1 MLTLLAEQ
9 QECLWDEALPIEVRE
24 LPDDLAALDR
34 LLADPAVLGPIVER
48 FRREVIEDKRAVL
61 TDGRPTIAMET
72 YVRLM
77 VLKARYRWGY
87 RSLMAEVSDSIHLR
101 RFCRISLSE
110 RVPDDSTVRKLTR
123 RIGPE
128 AVNDITRVLITEA
141 TRSKRFRPRA
151 VRIDST
157 VIEADVKY
165 PTDSGLASDGVRAL
179 AREGKKLAKLV
190 KEQKRRVRD
199 RSRVMGRTLRA
210 LTRTIRRR
218 SGEAK
223 AEVLKLTA
231 HSGELLEQ
239 SIAETRRLVVI
250 ARRRARGRGAKA
262 KLKAAAQLEEL
273 ADRCEKVAA
282 QIKQRVAGEPITDRL
297 VSISD
302 PDARPI
308 RKGKLGKP
316 NEFGY
321 VSQICEVTENTKRG
335 ARGLILPPATQVG
348 NPAEDT
354 LLPDTIAELKRL
366 GISPKEIALDGGFNV
381 GPTRETLDD
390 HGLAPDRVFISGRQQ
405 PGSKRTQRRMQRY
418 RTGAEGRISHLK
430 RGYGMHRSRLK
441 GDEGQQIWNGWAILT
456 YNADT
461 LAVRE
466 R

>member
-1 MLTLLAEQ
+1 M
-9 QECLWDEALPIEVRE
+9 PIEVRE
-24 LPDDLAALDR
+24 LPDDLAALDL

-48 FRREVIEDKRAVL
+48 FRRELIEDKRAVL
-61 TDGRPTIAMET
+61 TDGRTTIAMET

-77 VLKARYRWGY
+77 VLKQRYRWGY

-110 RVPDDSTVRKLTR
+110 RVPDDSTIRKLTR
-123 RIGPE
+123 RIGPDT
-128 AVNDITRVLITEA
+128 VNEITCVLIVAA

-157 VIEADVKY
+157 VIEADVRY
-165 PTDSGLASDGVRAL
+165 PTDSGLAAHGVKVL
-179 AREGKKLAKLV
+179 AREARKLARLV
-190 KEQKRRVRD
+190 KEQNRRVRD
-199 RSRVMGRTLRA
+199 RSRSMGRTLRA
-210 LTRTIRRR
+210 VTRTIRRR

-231 HSGELLEQ
+231 RSGELLEQ

-273 ADRCEKVAA
+273 ADRCEKVAS
-282 QIKQRVAGEPITDRL
+282 QIKQRVTGEPIKDRL
-297 VSISD
+297 VSLSD

-321 VSQICEVTENTKRG
+321 VNQLCEVTENTRRG
-335 ARGLILPPATQVG
+335 ARGLILPPASAIG
-348 NPAEDT
+348 NAGEDT

-366 GISPKEIALDGGFNV
+366 GISPKEIALDGGFNI
-381 GPTRETLDD
+381 GPTRQTLDD

-405 PGSKRTQRRMQRY
+405 PGSTRTQRRMQRY

-430 RGYGMHRSRLK
+430 RGYGMDRSRLK

-461 LAVRE
+461 LTVRE

>member
-1 MLTLLAEQ
+1 VLTLLAEQ
-9 QECLWDEALPIEVRE
+9 PESLWDEALPVEVRE

-34 LLADPAVLGPIVER
+34 LLADPAMLGPIAER

-77 VLKARYRWGY
+77 VLKQRYRWGY
-87 RSLMAEVSDSIHLR
+87 RSLVAEVSDSIHLR

-110 RVPDDSTVRKLTR
+110 RVPDESTVRKLTR
-123 RIGPE
+123 RIG
-128 AVNDITRVLITEA
+128 ADTVNELTRVLIVQA

-165 PTDSGLASDGVRAL
+165 PTDAGLAAHGVRAL
-179 AREGKKLAKLV
+179 AREGKKLAALV
-190 KEQKRRVRD
+190 KERKRRVRD
-199 RSRVMGRTLRA
+199 RSRAMGHTLRA
-210 LTRTIRRR
+210 VTRTIRRR

-223 AEVLKLTA
+223 SEVLKLTA
-231 HSGELLEQ
+231 KTGELLEQ
-239 SIAETRRLVVI
+239 SIAETRRLAAI

-262 KLKAAAQLEEL
+262 KLKAAAKLEEL
-273 ADRCEKVAA
+273 ADRCERVAR
-282 QIKQRVAGEPITDRL
+282 QIKQRVAGEPIKDRL
-297 VSISD
+297 ISLSD

-321 VSQICEVTENTKRG
+321 VTQLAEVTENTKRG
-335 ARGLILPPATQVG
+335 ARGLILPSATAPG
-348 NPAEDT
+348 NPGEDA
-354 LLPDTIAELKRL
+354 LLPDTVTELGRL
-366 GISPKEIALDGGFNV
+366 GISPREVALDGGFNV
-381 GPTRETLDD
+381 GPTGEALQE
-390 HGLAPDRVFISGRQQ
+390 LAPERVYISGRQQ

-430 RGYGMHRSRLK
+430 RRYGMDRSRLK
-441 GDEGQQIWNGWAILT
+441 GDEGQQIWTGWAILA

-461 LAVRE
+461 LAVRT

>member
-9 QECLWDEALPIEVRE
+9 QESLWDEALPVEVKE
-24 LPDDLAALDR
+24 LPDDLAVLDR
-34 LLADPAVLGPIVER
+34 LLGDPAMLGPIMER
-48 FRREVIEDKRAVL
+48 FRREVIEEERAVL

-77 VLKARYRWGY
+77 VLKQRYRWGY
-87 RSLMAEVSDSIHLR
+87 RSLVAEVSDSIHLR

-110 RVPDDSTVRKLTR
+110 RVPDESTVRKLTR

-128 AVNDITRVLITEA
+128 TVNEITRVLIVRA
-141 TRSKRFRPRA
+141 TRSRRFRPRA

-165 PTDSGLASDGVRAL
+165 PTDAGLASDGVRML
-179 AREGKKLAKLV
+179 AREAKKLAKLV

-199 RSRVMGRTLRA
+199 RTRSMGRTLRA

-223 AEVLKLTA
+223 AEVLELTA
-231 HSGELLEQ
+231 QTGELLEQ
-239 SIAETRRLVVI
+239 SIADTRRLVAI

-262 KLKAAAQLEEL
+262 KLKAATQLGEL
-273 ADRCEKVAA
+273 ADRCEKVAS
-282 QIKQRVAGEPITDRL
+282 QIKQRVAGEPIKDRL
-297 VSISD
+297 VSLSD

-335 ARGLILPPATQVG
+335 ARGLIVPVATVIG
-348 NPAEDT
+348 NPGEDT
-354 LLPDTIAELKRL
+354 LLPDTVAELKRL
-366 GISPKEIALDGGFNV
+366 GISPREVALDGGFNV
-381 GPTRETLDD
+381 GPTRQALEDLE
-390 HGLAPDRVFISGRQQ
+390 PDRVFISGRQQ
-405 PGSKRTQRRMQRY
+405 PGSRRTQRRMQRY

-430 RGYGMHRSRLK
+430 RGYGLDRSRLK
-441 GDEGQQIWNGWAILT
+441 GDEGRQIWTGWAILA

>member
-1 MLTLLAEQ
+1 
-9 QECLWDEALPIEVRE
+9 
-24 LPDDLAALDR
+24 
-34 LLADPAVLGPIVER
+34 
-48 FRREVIEDKRAVL
+48 
-61 TDGRPTIAMET
+61 
-72 YVRLM
+72 M
-77 VLKARYRWGY
+77 VLKQRYRWGY

-110 RVPDDSTVRKLTR
+110 RVPDDSTIRKLTR
-123 RIGPE
+123 RIGPDT
-128 AVNDITRVLITEA
+128 VNEITRVLIVAT

-157 VIEADVKY
+157 VIEADVRY
-165 PTDSGLASDGVRAL
+165 PTDSGLAAHGVKVL
-179 AREGKKLAKLV
+179 AREAKKLAKLV
-190 KEQKRRVRD
+190 KEKKRRVRD
-199 RSRVMGRTLRA
+199 RSRSMGRTLRA
-210 LTRTIRRR
+210 VTRTIRRR

-231 HSGELLEQ
+231 QTGELLEQ

-273 ADRCEKVAA
+273 ADRCEKVVS
-282 QIKQRVAGEPITDRL
+282 QIKQRVAGEPVKDRL

-321 VSQICEVTENTKRG
+321 VNQLCEVTENTRRG
-335 ARGLILPPATQVG
+335 ARGLILPPSTAIG
-348 NPAEDT
+348 NPGEDT

-366 GISPKEIALDGGFNV
+366 GISPKEIALDGGFNI
-381 GPTRETLDD
+381 GPTRQTLDD
-390 HGLAPDRVFISGRQQ
+390 HALAPDRVFISGRQQ
-405 PGSKRTQRRMQRY
+405 PGSTRTQRRMQRY

-430 RGYGMHRSRLK
+430 RGYGMDRSRLK
-441 GDEGQQIWNGWAILT
+441 GDEGQQIWNGWAILA

-461 LAVRE
+461 LTVRE